1 MTNGLVGVLV
11 QNVDLLFCL
20 QEFRSILYGTKGNI
34 KRRKGRIK
42 LSTDKGGDRIVG
54 FTQVI
59 SVTFSQISWILDYEV
74 CQKIVLQNKAKY
86 TTCTCSAT
94 INSTRMTSGYNK

>member
-20 QEFRSILYGTKGNI
+20 QACRSILCGAKGNI

-42 LSTDKGGDRIVG
+42 LSTDKGEDRIVG
-54 FTQVI
+54 FATQVI
-59 SVTFSQISWILDYEV
+59 SDVYIFI
-74 CQKIVLQNKAKY
+74 QKKE
-86 TTCTCSAT
+86 
-94 INSTRMTSGYNK
+94 

>member
-54 FTQVI
+54 FHTGDLSDV
-59 SVTFSQISWILDYEV
+59 FSHQIS
-74 CQKIVLQNKAKY
+74 K
-86 TTCTCSAT
+86 
-94 INSTRMTSGYNK
+94 